1 MLLLAS
7 ILGGI
12 GSLAA
17 YIRHILAPFT
27 PSYVHC
33 YCLLRFLVG
42 FNMGSSFR
50 GVHRD
55 VCVGHLMNTVCGLL
69 SKYLRWE
76 R

>member
-17 YIRHILAPFT
+17 YIRLILAAFT
-27 PSYVHC
+27 PSCVHC
-33 YCLLRFLVG
+33 CCLLDFLVG
-42 FNMGSSFR
+42 FNMRSSFR

-55 VCVGHLMNTVCGLL
+55 VCVGRPINSVCDLC
-69 SKYLRWE
+69 RNI
-76 R
+76 